1 MATSSAYLCCP
12 ATSATG
18 KKHIFPN
25 GSAGFLVFRGPRLS
39 NRLVTRKSVIR
50 ADLDSMVSDMSTNGK
65 VYPLPYLNFH
75 PMLCIEEILD
85 YSLRY

>member
-1 MATSSAYLCCP
+1 MATSSAYLSCP

-18 KKHIFPN
+18 KKHVFPN
-25 GSAGFLVFRGPRLS
+25 GSPGFLVFGGTRLS

-65 VYPLPYLNFH
+65 VLSTFLFCV
-75 PMLCIEEILD
+75 LVRILG
-85 YSLRY
+85 L